1 MTYKELLE
9 QLQNLPQERL
19 DDTVTVFDSYTDE
32 YTAIIDTDVANEEFC
47 DVLDQGHFYLIMK
60 A

>member
-1 MTYKELLE
+1 MSYKELLE

-19 DDTVTVFDSYTDE
+19 EDTVTVFDSYTDE

>member
-19 DDTVTVFDSYTDE
+19 EDTVTVFDSYTDE